1 MMHLPQLLANGIV
14 QGLFIAMAALAITLA
29 FSIARFPNAATGDV
43 MTAGAYAGLATQQAT
58 GSLMLAGFAAVVTG
72 ALISLAADRL
82 VFRRLI
88 TRPVV
93 ASLVASIGVAFVIR
107 AVLGVSFGLAQQ
119 VYEIPLTRAKLYW
132 GVRLTPLDLQVAAVV
147 ALSLALVFG
156 VLHFTP
162 IGRQMRAV
170 ADDRDLARVSGVQPE
185 RVMVALWLISGGVAG
200 LAGMM
205 LGIKTV
211 VETELGW
218 SMLLSAFTAAILGG
232 IGSPG
237 GAVAA
242 GLLLGVAEELSTP
255 FVGFNY
261 KLVVAFVAMLA
272 VLLLRP
278 SGLFGKRDGVR

>member
-1 MMHLPQLLANGIV
+1 MDLPQLLANGIV

-43 MTAGAYAGLATQQAT
+43 MTAGAFAGLATQQAT
-58 GSLMLAGFAAVVTG
+58 GSLILSGLAAVLTG
-72 ALISLAADRL
+72 ALISLVADRL
-82 VFRRLI
+82 VFRRL
-88 TRPVV
+88 TRRPVV

-107 AVLGVSFGLAQQ
+107 AVLGVSFGLDQQ
-119 VYEIPLTRAKLYW
+119 VYNIPLTRAKLYF

-156 VLHFTP
+156 VLHATP

-170 ADDRDLARVSGVQPE
+170 ADDRDLARVSGIRPG

-242 GLLLGVAEELSTP
+242 GLLLGVAQELSTP

-261 KLVVAFVAMLA
+261 KLVVAFAAMLG

-278 SGLFGKRDGVR
+278 SGLFGKREGVR